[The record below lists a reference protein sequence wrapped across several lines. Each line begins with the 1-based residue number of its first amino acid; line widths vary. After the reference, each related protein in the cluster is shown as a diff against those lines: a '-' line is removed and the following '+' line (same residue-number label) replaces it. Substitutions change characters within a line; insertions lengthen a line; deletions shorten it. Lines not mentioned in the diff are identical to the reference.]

1 MAKHMDSVVRG
12 QIQFWVESHKSVA
25 WIARSLGKPP
35 STIWRE
41 LINHRMP
48 SDKGYGCSNRLCA
61 RFDVCT
67 RPSYGATDYKSLA
80 KNKPGCFEAC
90 PDFREAVCE
99 RLSNAPFVCNGCEHE
114 RSCPLMKRFYLADGA
129 EAAYRST
136 LVNSRS
142 GVHPDDETAAKMGA
156 AVRDGLKKGQSVR
169 HILRA
174 NGELFAGYADSTVYG
189 WINDGLFAGAG
200 RSMLPFACSRRKPHK
215 KPVTKTNA
223 KCRVGRTMKELYAW
237 LQAHP
242 GVTPTEIDTVI
253 GSISGKVLYTHDV
266 LPEVKARPRL
276 P

>member
-12 QIQFWVESHKSVA
+12 QIQFWIESHKSVA

-41 LINHRMP
+41 ILNHRIP

-61 RFDVCT
+61 KFDACT
-67 RPSYGATDYKSLA
+67 RPSYGATDYKALT

-99 RLSNAPFVCNGCEHE
+99 RLSRAPFVCNGCERE

-129 EAAYRST
+129 EAAYRSA

-156 AVRDGLKKGQSVR
+156 AVRDGLSKGQSVR

-174 NGELFAGYADSTVYG
+174 NAGLFGDYADSTVYG

-242 GVTPTEIDTVI
+242 GVTPAEIDTVV
-253 GSISGKVLYTHDV
+253 GSVSGKVLYTMCF
-266 LPEVKARPRL
+266 PK
-276 P
+276 